1 MQSYFR
7 KVNYYETDKMGIVH
21 HSNYI
26 KWLEEA
32 RVDMMDQMGYSFKKL
47 EEEGILSP
55 VLSYNVEIKHS
66 STFDDIIEIIPKV
79 KSYNSVRLEMSY
91 EIKLKDKIIATA
103 LTKHCFTN
111 DKGLPQR
118 LNKILPELD
127 EKMKKELKGD
137 NNE

>member
-1 MQSYFR
+1 MKSYFR

-32 RVDMMDQMGYSFKKL
+32 RVDMMDKMGYSFKKL

-55 VLSYNVEIKHS
+55 VLSYSVEIKHS
-66 STFDDIIEIIPKV
+66 STFDDIVEIIPKV
-79 KSYNSVRLEMSY
+79 KFYNSVRLEMSY
-91 EIKLKDKIIATA
+91 ELKLKDKIIATA
-103 LTKHCFTN
+103 STKHCFTN
-111 DKGLPQR
+111 VKGLPQR

-127 EKMKKELKGD
+127 EKMKKELEGD